1 MAIKVIVFDFD
12 GTLVDSNRL
21 KYDAYFELFPQDE
34 WHAQT
39 VRKVLSE
46 MFEESRF
53 VILEEILRRL
63 GDNAGMDLKQRSREL
78 ADRYNDIVLAGAKEC
93 PEKPGAHKL
102 LQAFVKTYKLYV
114 SSTTPESALTEIIHF
129 RKWGHYFQG
138 ILGYP
143 REKSKTLQNII
154 EQEKVES
161 SEVLVV
167 GDGESDRKSAVDN
180 GCPFI
185 HISEN
190 FHLKELTG
198 LVAGL

>member
-12 GTLVDSNRL
+12 GTLIDSNQL

-39 VRKVLSE
+39 VREVLSE

-63 GDNAGMDLKQRSREL
+63 GDNGSMDLKQKSREL
-78 ADRYNDIVLAGAKEC
+78 ADRYNDIVLTGAKAC
-93 PEKPGAHKL
+93 PERPGAHKL
-102 LQAFVKTYKLYV
+102 LQALAKTYKLYV
-114 SSTTPESALTEIIHF
+114 SSTTPESALIEIIHF
-129 RKWGHYFQG
+129 RKWGGYFEG
-138 ILGYP
+138 IFGYP
-143 REKSKTLQNII
+143 HEKSKTLQNII
-154 EQEKVES
+154 EREKVKS
-161 SEVLVV
+161 SEVLIV

-185 HISEN
+185 YVSEN